1 MAVTDEWDKVDEA
14 FDCLE
19 HYRVLQPTLA
29 AMRKLTHLVKQD
41 AAFADVHPRVS
52 MASIM
57 FARGQAER
65 RVYVAWHEDGG
76 YKVAFVDPPLE
87 FSERTM
93 VREDAVVRVL
103 REYLD
108 RLGDT

>member
-57 FARGQAER
+57 FARSPVNR
-65 RVYVAWHEDGG
+65 RVMVAWQEDDR
-76 YKVAFVDPPLE
+76 YEVSFVDPLME
-87 FSERTM
+87 LSEPTIA
-93 VREDAVVRVL
+93 REDAVVRVL

-108 RLGDT
+108 RLGD